1 MPPPL
6 GRSLE
11 ALREGRLR
19 LGSAGISAVGAPLA
33 AISQR
38 LPGADP
44 SPPRAAL
51 SLPVASSGRRQV
63 SAPPAWLLTP
73 SSPAPGLR
81 PRRGPSGRPVLRG
94 RQPNMS
100 REGRAGGGRGAGAEG
115 GREAGRA
122 STCGRTWSLRDVPRT
137 GSERA
142 GLTRTEGRRAG
153 VRGGGRGMGAP
164 GAALLCAPRPGP
176 MHGSWGRLQ

>member
-1 MPPPL
+1 M
-6 GRSLE
+6 
-11 ALREGRLR
+11 R

-38 LPGADP
+38 FPGVAP
-44 SPPRAAL
+44 SPPHAAL
-51 SLPVASSGRRQV
+51 SPLVASSGRRQV

-73 SSPAPGLR
+73 SSPAPGLWPR
-81 PRRGPSGRPVLRG
+81 PGPSGRPALRG

-122 STCGRTWSLRDVPRT
+122 STCGRTWPLRDLPMT
-137 GSERA
+137 GSECA
-142 GLTRTEGRRAG
+142 GLTRTGGRPAG
-153 VRGGGRGMGAP
+153 VRRGGRGVGAP
-164 GAALLCAPRPGP
+164 GPAFPCAPRPGP